1 MTSKKQQRRLVQS
14 HLDLNP
20 PHAEIRFSTRK
31 ATKLSNYKE
40 DDDDMFNDEA
50 DMLTPNY
57 HAVGPD
63 ENVAAIDAVL
73 NHRLR
78 ETIGG
83 AIGGA
88 IGEAIGEAL
97 LYWLLFIQTY
107 ICIRKGK

>member
-1 MTSKKQQRRLVQS
+1 MQS

-40 DDDDMFNDEA
+40 DDDDMFNEEA

-63 ENVAAIDAVL
+63 ENVPAIDAVL

-78 ETIGG
+78 EG
-83 AIGGA
+83 
-88 IGEAIGEAL
+88 IGEAL
-97 LYWLLFIQTY
+97 LCWLVFIQTY
-107 ICIRKGK
+107 ICTRKGKYRSGKRRLRVLRK

>member
-1 MTSKKQQRRLVQS
+1 MQS

-40 DDDDMFNDEA
+40 DDDDMFNEEA

-57 HAVGPD
+57 QAVGPD
-63 ENVAAIDAVL
+63 ENLPAIDAVL

-78 ETIGG
+78 AG
-83 AIGGA
+83 
-88 IGEAIGEAL
+88 IGEAL
-97 LYWLLFIQTY
+97 IVLASIHSNLHLH
-107 ICIRKGK
+107 